1 MNSRSVDQIPS
12 QKEGTDEYDMELS
25 NSTPVTSQSKRSR
38 QVNSASAQKDLN
50 WVRSILLPSMA
61 QQFVRF
67 DVVKVINTSR
77 KILICQLSA
86 TGNNYFAE
94 YTSISGYFNI
104 WWWEDMLK
112 VVEKSHLEN
121 MKTHF
126 PFFKRICDQENLIK
140 DAKIS
145 YLLLCDPKFVT
156 DRSNPDQLLVSCKRF
171 IIID

>member
-1 MNSRSVDQIPS
+1 MNSRPIDHIPS
-12 QKEGTDEYDMELS
+12 QKEYNDDDNVELS

-38 QVNSASAQKDLN
+38 QVNSVSAQKDLN

-67 DVVKVINTSR
+67 DVVNVISSSR
-77 KILICQLSA
+77 NILICQLSA

-94 YTSISGYFNI
+94 YTSILGYFNI

-126 PFFKRICDQENLIK
+126 PFFKRICNQDNLIK